1 MIPESQI
8 LLRLYHNQELLEEAE
23 RNRLFRIATNG
34 EPGFNLVRLGLAYL
48 GKVFIWLGT
57 RLEAQ
62 NDGYRLE
69 TADRSC

>member
-8 LLRLYHNQELLEEAE
+8 LARLYHNRELLLEAE
-23 RNRLFRIATNG
+23 RNRLFRIASG
-34 EPGFNLVRLGLAYL
+34 SEPNLDLIRKWLAYF
-48 GKVFIWLGT
+48 GKVFIWLGS

-62 NDGYRLE
+62 YERYQLK